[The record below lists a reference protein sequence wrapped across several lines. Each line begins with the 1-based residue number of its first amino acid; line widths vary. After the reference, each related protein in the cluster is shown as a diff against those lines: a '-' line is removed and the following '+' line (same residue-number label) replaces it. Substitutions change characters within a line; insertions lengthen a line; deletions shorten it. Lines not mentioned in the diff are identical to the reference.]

1 MNNVDEDNVITEEE
15 LAEELFGVYNNCEY
29 TPPTKKDTEA

>member
-1 MNNVDEDNVITEEE
+1 MDEEYVLTEEE

-29 TPPTKKDTEA
+29 TPPTKDGEA

>member
-1 MNNVDEDNVITEEE
+1 MDEEEHIMTEEE

-29 TPPTKKDTEA
+29 TPPTKEDREA